1 MRNKIF
7 GIEGRKKMTTAIVN
21 TAKGM
26 AEYLLSKEHRG
37 PGDTIEAA
45 AFRLQTRLGVST
57 TLLMRMRHRDVN
69 DMLMSN
75 FFMLAYAYTA
85 FKKCN
90 EAMERAEKRAD
101 EAYRHEKALAIDPKI
116 VRMAAALAGEKGEA

>member
-1 MRNKIF
+1 
-7 GIEGRKKMTTAIVN
+7 MTTAVVN

-26 AEYLLSKEHRG
+26 ADYLLSKDHRG

-45 AFRLQTRLGVST
+45 AHRVQTRFGVPV
-57 TLLMRMRHRDVN
+57 TLLMRLRHREVN
-69 DMLMSN
+69 DMLMSS
-75 FFMLAYAYTA
+75 FFMLANAY
-85 FKKCN
+85 N